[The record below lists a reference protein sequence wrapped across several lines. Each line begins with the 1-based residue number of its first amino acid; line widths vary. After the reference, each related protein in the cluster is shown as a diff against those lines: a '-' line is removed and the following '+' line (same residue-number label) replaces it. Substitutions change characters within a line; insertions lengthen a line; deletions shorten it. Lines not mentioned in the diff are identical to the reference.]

1 MTTRLKRDVA
11 ETASAHKLMT
21 TLFRYGAPV
30 AEWAEFRAGA
40 MKLGASGPVL
50 DAMLRTGM
58 LVSGH
63 GRIWWNG
70 L

>member
-11 ETASAHKLMT
+11 EPASAHKLMT

>member
-1 MTTRLKRDVA
+1 MTTRLKRDAA
-11 ETASAHKLMT
+11 ETARAHKLMT
-21 TLFRYGAPV
+21 TLFRYGSPV

-63 GRIWWNG
+63 GRVWWNG

>member
-1 MTTRLKRDVA
+1 MTTQPERDAA
-11 ETASAHKLMT
+11 ETASTHKLMT
-21 TLFRYGAPV
+21 MLFRYGSPV
-30 AEWAEFRAGA
+30 AEWPEFRAGA
-40 MKLGASGPVL
+40 MILGASGPVL

-63 GRIWWNG
+63 GRVWWNG